1 MNLLKDNAM
10 HLQAFLWMFLP
21 LFVAGGSAML
31 AYYIMQARMD
41 VALAKERE
49 SLAEARALIQ
59 SHKVTM
65 EERIKATE
73 EATRRATMD
82 ELMQEIRIE
91 ERSYLRDSNT
101 AQGARRSM
109 VMQERVFFR
118 NIPMSN
124 WTEREMVIE
133 EAPLNGLSPRPEL
146 ETSSGRLE
154 APANMVDSAGMT
166 AQLLALQ
173 AQIAAQAEPQPPP
186 AAPIRV
192 PISKVLEP
200 VALAPAPAPRR
211 EPRVLAAVHAGFGAQ

>member
-1 MNLLKDNAM
+1 MSTM

-21 LFVAGGSAML
+21 LFVSGGSALL
-31 AYYIMQARMD
+31 AYYIMQARME

-91 ERSYLRDSNT
+91 ERSYVRDSNT

-109 VMQERVFFR
+109 VLQERVFFR

-133 EAPLNGLSPRPEL
+133 EAPVNGLSPRPEHL
-146 ETSSGRLE
+146 ELGSAPLMPAPVLTPQT
-154 APANMVDSAGMT
+154 APA
-166 AQLLALQ
+166 
-173 AQIAAQAEPQPPP
+173 PP
-186 AAPIRV
+186 ARV

-200 VALAPAPAPRR
+200 TSVSAAPAPAPRR
-211 EPRVLAAVHAGFGAQ
+211 EPRALAVVHAGFGAQ

>member
-1 MNLLKDNAM
+1 M

-31 AYYIMQARMD
+31 AYYIMQARME

-49 SLAEARALIQ
+49 TLAEARALIQ

-91 ERSYLRDSNT
+91 ERSYVRDSNT
-101 AQGARRSM
+101 PQGARRSM
-109 VMQERVFFR
+109 ILQERVFFR

-124 WTEREMVIE
+124 WTEREMLIE
-133 EAPLNGLSPRPEL
+133 EAPVNGLSPRPEQI
-146 ETSSGRLE
+146 E
-154 APANMVDSAGMT
+154 APAPPVMPAPVF
-166 AQLLALQ
+166 
-173 AQIAAQAEPQPPP
+173 AAQAS
-186 AAPIRV
+186 AAPVRV
-192 PISKVLEP
+192 PVSKVLEP
-200 VALAPAPAPRR
+200 VAVQTAVAPAPRR

>member
-1 MNLLKDNAM
+1 M
-10 HLQAFLWMFLP
+10 HAQAFLWMFLP

-31 AYYIMQARMD
+31 AYYIMQARME

-65 EERIKATE
+65 DERIKATE
-73 EATRRATMD
+73 EATRRAAMD

-91 ERSYLRDSNT
+91 ERSYVRDSNT
-101 AQGARRSM
+101 PQGARRSM
-109 VMQERVFFR
+109 VLQERVFFR

-133 EAPLNGLSPRPEL
+133 EAPVNGLSPRPEQL
-146 ETSSGRLE
+146 EMPASAMMSAPVLAAQPMPS
-154 APANMVDSAGMT
+154 APA
-166 AQLLALQ
+166 
-173 AQIAAQAEPQPPP
+173 
-186 AAPIRV
+186 RV
-192 PISKVLEP
+192 PVSKVLEP
-200 VALAPAPAPRR
+200 IAVTVAPATSPRR